1 MRLSKPSLP
10 QLFPLQASLVAPPPS
25 QLGSFRDS
33 GVGSVNG
40 TAITVV
46 SSFVVKA
53 DEKVFSCTSNLA
65 TKCGANANDANPTSS
80 LDKSDELLGV
90 VILTGHVQE
99 SICILTSGLDKKS
112 PFVNLLTLSI
122 LRAIGSRIAAG
133 KYLSKAKCGHNSFFI
148 WQLAVSPILHV
159 SRFQLICSLNCVS
172 QYLSFLSC

>member
-90 VILTGHVQE
+90 ANISPKQSAVTTPSSFGNSQFRRFYTHMPSRMASRQPQLQDSCASSEEKRWATLRRWPCEWMRCWRALLDSRSG
-99 SICILTSGLDKKS
+99 SGLLFRS
-112 PFVNLLTLSI
+112 
-122 LRAIGSRIAAG
+122 
-133 KYLSKAKCGHNSFFI
+133 
-148 WQLAVSPILHV
+148 
-159 SRFQLICSLNCVS
+159 
-172 QYLSFLSC
+172 

>member
-90 VILTGHVQE
+90 ANI
-99 SICILTSGLDKKS
+99 S
-112 PFVNLLTLSI
+112 PKQSAVTTPSSFGNSQFRRFYTMSKAPQDDLALLTCLQCF
-122 LRAIGSRIAAG
+122 LQGSLISQRG
-133 KYLSKAKCGHNSFFI
+133 MEFFHP
-148 WQLAVSPILHV
+148 SPLN
-159 SRFQLICSLNCVS
+159 FACSN
-172 QYLSFLSC
+172 QY